1 MREQPVLPQSVQA
14 KKVMR
19 VMSLTASMSMAV
31 SGFCNN
37 LTGEGHHKTKSSS
50 MKPTGSGNVTD

>member
-37 LTGEGHHKTKSSS
+37 LTGEGNYKTKSSS
-50 MKPTGSGNVTD
+50 IKPTGSGNVTD